1 MPQGRLSILIGR
13 FRGLLAR
20 NLRRTAPEALFL
32 TGALNGLLPCGL
44 VYAAAIGSTA
54 TGSLSTGV
62 AFMVLF
68 GLGTWPA
75 LVALRPG
82 LRATLKRRKPAPA
95 ILHSVAVEWLPA
107 TGLPGSTGRGSATRA
122 GTSGA
127 VLRGAADDPEISQA
141 QYDAASGARPKV
153 LIAFDDS
160 GSMDTQVEQQR
171 PVYNPSATY
180 ATSVSANRIHLPL
193 IHI

>member
-75 LVALRPG
+75 LVAI
-82 LRATLKRRKPAPA
+82 A
-95 ILHSVAVEWLPA
+95 W
-107 TGLPGSTGRGSATRA
+107 
-122 GTSGA
+122 
-127 VLRGAADDPEISQA
+127 AAE
-141 QYDAASGARPKV
+141 
-153 LIAFDDS
+153 
-160 GSMDTQVEQQR
+160 
-171 PVYNPSATY
+171 
-180 ATSVSANRIHLPL
+180 
-193 IHI
+193 

>member
-75 LVALRPG
+75 LVAIRMGGGIVGAGVRPFLRKVSPY
-82 LRATLKRRKPAPA
+82 LVSA
-95 ILHSVAVEWLPA
+95 VAVLMI
-107 TGLPGSTGRGSATRA
+107 
-122 GTSGA
+122 
-127 VLRGAADDPEISQA
+127 LRGLELGIPYVSPEA
-141 QYDAASGARPKV
+141 T
-153 LIAFDDS
+153 
-160 GSMDTQVEQQR
+160 MDTAQVG
-171 PVYNPSATY
+171 VC
-180 ATSVSANRIHLPL
+180 H
-193 IHI
+193 